1 MGVIVCN
8 TTCKRP
14 PCRGVFS
21 AFIWRVWDPSV
32 QLRELRTLFGAS
44 APLNWAHSSV
54 RGLSAIIRRL
64 HSSALRKQNEKMN
77 SRSLHD
83 LSWVIANPNKRCM
96 DVERSVIL

>member
-1 MGVIVCN
+1 MGSGRHSVQCDLQ
-8 TTCKRP
+8 TT

-83 LSWVIANPNKRCM
+83 LSWVSRIRIN
-96 DVERSVIL
+96 VVWTLSGV